1 MKTTFGLLFLLP
13 TTLFADEVFIKGA
26 GSITGRIVEQTDAMV
41 TVDIGGGVISVSMA
55 HVARIVRGRTD
66 LDEYDTRANR
76 LRHND
81 LHGWRELARW
91 ASRHGLAEPAGRA
104 FEQVLAI
111 DPDDPEARAA
121 LGFAL
126 LDGRWVAQEEAY
138 RSRGFVKYEGEW
150 LMPAEA
156 QMRRESAAAEQ
167 ASQEAERSARAAEL
181 ENLKA
186 EVQAAYEAEAAADAE
201 WQAEGA
207 EWFYSRTYNYGWHGC
222 GYGNGS
228 GYGYGSGFHR
238 DSWRYR

>member
-1 MKTTFGLLFLLP
+1 MKPTICLLFLLP

-26 GSITGRIVEQTDAMV
+26 GSIAGRIVDQTGTMV
-41 TVDIGGGVISVSMA
+41 TVDIGGGVISVPMA

-66 LDEYDTRANR
+66 LDEYDAR
-76 LRHND
+76 LGRLAPGD
-81 LHGWRELARW
+81 LRGWRDLARW
-91 ASRHGLAEPAGRA
+91 AARHGLAEQAGQA
-104 FEQVLAI
+104 FETVLAF

-150 LMPAEA
+150 MLPAEA
-156 QMRRESAAAEQ
+156 QMRRESAAADQ
-167 ASQEAERSARAAEL
+167 ASREAERSARAAEL

-186 EVQAAYEAEAAADAE
+186 EVQAAYAAEAAADAE
-201 WQAEGA
+201 WRAEGA
-207 EWFYSRTYNYGWHGC
+207 EWFYSRAYSYNWHG
-222 GYGNGS
+222 YGC
-228 GYGYGSGFHR
+228 GYGSGFRR